1 MFEKEANPDNIEKAE
16 LVVSIPSYKEADSI
30 SYPTTQASEGLV
42 KYFPDKSSVI
52 INCDNNSPDKTKE
65 TFLNTPTQVPK
76 IYIST
81 PPGVQGKGNNFK
93 NLFQKIVDLKAE
105 AVVVVD
111 ADLKSITPE

>member
-1 MFEKEANPDNIEKAE
+1 MFEKETNPDNIKKAE

-65 TFLNTPTQVPK
+65 AFLNTPTQVPK

-81 PPGVQGKGNNFK
+81 PPGVQGRGTISRISFR
-93 NLFQKIVDLKAE
+93 
-105 AVVVVD
+105 
-111 ADLKSITPE
+111 KSLT